1 MQEHSPE
8 SKSDWEQLVTQA
20 HVKNTMIQ
28 NHGFTPFQ
36 FVFGRN
42 PDVPTELLDEP
53 LHVVPATLGLT
64 DEAIRKAQEIRTTAC
79 KAVIDLQSDQSSS
92 SSKTSRD
99 LVFPSWSLWPT
110 GESKNTKGVPS
121 LKRVMYFW
129 EDTGLVQLWLWEG

>member
-99 LVFPSWSLWPT
+99 LVFPSWRSC
-110 GESKNTKGVPS
+110 
-121 LKRVMYFW
+121 
-129 EDTGLVQLWLWEG
+129 GLLERAKITRGYQV

>member
-1 MQEHSPE
+1 
-8 SKSDWEQLVTQA
+8 
-20 HVKNTMIQ
+20 MIQ

-79 KAVIDLQSDQSSS
+79 KAVIDLQSDQSLRRALAARPRVTSS
-92 SSKTSRD
+92 FQAGD
-99 LVFPSWSLWPT
+99 LVAYWR
-110 GESKNTKGVPS
+110 EQK
-121 LKRVMYFW
+121 
-129 EDTGLVQLWLWEG
+129 